1 MPRRGYNGAAMS
13 RKRIIIVEDERDMAD
28 LVAARLRKEGY
39 QVDAAYDGA
48 AGLDAVR
55 AQPPDLVLLDIMMP
69 VLSGTDVLAEMRR
82 DPRTVAVP
90 VVMMTAKGRE
100 ADVVAGLKLGADDYI
115 VKPFSLAVLVARVE
129 AVLRRVAAAGS
140 GGREALAVGP
150 IRIDAARHAVEVA
163 GQAVSLTL
171 TEFRLLLALAAARGR
186 VLTRDQLIGQ
196 VMGPNIVITDRTIDV
211 HMTSLRR
218 KLAGAR
224 ALLRTV
230 RGVGYRLSVEGEAG
244 DE

>member
-1 MPRRGYNGAAMS
+1 MS
-13 RKRIIIVEDERDMAD
+13 RKRILIVEDERDMAG

-39 QVDAAYDGA
+39 HVDAAHDGA

-69 VLSGTDVLAEMRR
+69 VLSGMDVLAEIRR
-82 DPRTVAVP
+82 DPRAAGAA

-129 AVLRRVAAAGS
+129 AVLRRAAAPPAAEH
-140 GGREALAVGP
+140 EALVVGP
-150 IRIDAARHAVEVA
+150 IRIDAGRHAVDVD
-163 GQAVSLTL
+163 GQAVPLTL
-171 TEFRLLLALAAARGR
+171 TEFRLLAALATARGR
-186 VLTRDQLIGQ
+186 VLTRDQLINQ

-218 KLAGAR
+218 KLGGAR
-224 ALLRTV
+224 SRLATV
-230 RGVGYRLSVEGEAG
+230 RGVGYRLLAEGEAG
-244 DE
+244 DEPN

>member
-1 MPRRGYNGAAMS
+1 MS
-13 RKRIIIVEDERDMAD
+13 RKRLLIVEDERDMAD

-48 AGLDAVR
+48 AGLDAIR

-69 VLSGTDVLAEMRR
+69 VLSGTDVLAEIRR
-82 DPRTVAVP
+82 DPRTAGAAVI
-90 VVMMTAKGRE
+90 MMTAKGRE

-115 VKPFSLAVLVARVE
+115 VKPFSMAVLVARVE
-129 AVLRRVAAAGS
+129 AVLRRAAAAASSNHG
-140 GGREALAVGP
+140 ALAVGP
-150 IRIDAARHAVEVA
+150 IRIDVERHAVEVE
-163 GQAVSLTL
+163 GQAVLLTL
-171 TEFRLLLALAAARGR
+171 TEFRLLAALAAARGR
-186 VLTRDQLIGQ
+186 VLTRDQLINQ

-224 ALLRTV
+224 TLLATV
-230 RGVGYRLSVEGEAG
+230 RGVGYRLSAEGEAG
-244 DE
+244 DEPN

>member
-1 MPRRGYNGAAMS
+1 MS

-55 AQPPDLVLLDIMMP
+55 AHPPDLVLLDIMMP
-69 VLSGTDVLAEMRR
+69 VLSGTDVLAELRR
-82 DPRTVAVP
+82 DPRTAGVP

-115 VKPFSLAVLVARVE
+115 AKPFSLAVLFARVE
-129 AVLRRVAAAGS
+129 AVLRRAGAPT
-140 GGREALAVGP
+140 GPEQGVLVVGP
-150 IRIDAARHAVEVA
+150 IRIDAARHAVEVH
-163 GQAVSLTL
+163 GQVVALTL
-171 TEFRLLLALAAARGR
+171 TEFRLLAALAAARGR
-186 VLTRDQLIGQ
+186 VLTRDQLIDQ
-196 VMGPNIVITDRTIDV
+196 VMGPQIVITDRTIDV

-224 ALLRTV
+224 TLLRTV
-230 RGVGYRLSVEGEAG
+230 RGVGYRLAAEGEAD
-244 DE
+244 DESN

>member
-1 MPRRGYNGAAMS
+1 MS
-13 RKRIIIVEDERDMAD
+13 RKRILIVEDERDMAD

-39 QVDAAYDGA
+39 QIDAAYDGA
-48 AGLDAVR
+48 AGLDAIR
-55 AQPPDLVLLDIMMP
+55 ARPPDLVLLDIMMP
-69 VLSGTDVLAEMRR
+69 GLSGTDVLAEVRR
-82 DPRTVAVP
+82 DPRTAAVP

-100 ADVVAGLKLGADDYI
+100 ADVVAGLRLGADDYV
-115 VKPFSLAVLVARVE
+115 VKPFSLAVLIARIE
-129 AVLRRVAAAGS
+129 AVLRRAATPAAAEHG
-140 GGREALAVGP
+140 ALVVGP
-150 IRIDAARHAVEVA
+150 IRIDVDRHAAQVD

-171 TEFRLLLALAAARGR
+171 TEFRLLAALAAARGR
-186 VLTRDQLIGQ
+186 VLTRDQLIAQ

-224 ALLRTV
+224 SLLATV

-244 DE
+244 DEPN

>member
-1 MPRRGYNGAAMS
+1 MS

-55 AQPPDLVLLDIMMP
+55 ARPPDLVLLDIMMP

-82 DPRTVAVP
+82 DPRTTGVP

-150 IRIDAARHAVEVA
+150 ILIDAARHAVEVA

>member
-129 AVLRRVAAAGS
+129 AVLRRARAAGS

-150 IRIDAARHAVEVA
+150 ILIDAARHAVEVA

-186 VLTRDQLIGQ
+186 VLTRDQLIDQ

>member
-1 MPRRGYNGAAMS
+1 MS
-13 RKRIIIVEDERDMAD
+13 RKRILIVEDERDMAD

-48 AGLDAVR
+48 AGLDAIR
-55 AQPPDLVLLDIMMP
+55 ARPPDLVLLDIMMP
-69 VLSGTDVLAEMRR
+69 GLSGTDVLAEVRR
-82 DPRTVAVP
+82 DPRTAAVP

-100 ADVVAGLKLGADDYI
+100 TDVVAGLRLGADDYI
-115 VKPFSLAVLVARVE
+115 VKPFSLAVLIARVE
-129 AVLRRVAAAGS
+129 AVLRRAAAPAAEH
-140 GGREALAVGP
+140 EALVVGP
-150 IRIDAARHAVEVA
+150 IRIDVDRHAVEVD

-171 TEFRLLLALAAARGR
+171 TEFRLLAALAAARGR
-186 VLTRDQLIGQ
+186 VLTRDQLIDQ

-218 KLAGAR
+218 KLARAR
-224 ALLRTV
+224 ALLATV

-244 DE
+244 DEPN